1 MIAILMLDMALHYN
15 RNEQLQ
21 YVTMMPRKP
30 DIRTFSLVNNKLMI
44 HTKLT
49 HHQLPS
55 LLLFD
60 TMTLPVATSSYQIE
74 GEWDAVAYIK
84 NRGPKL

>member
-1 MIAILMLDMALHYN
+1 MIVILMLDMALHYN
-15 RNEQLQ
+15 RDEQLQ

-30 DIRTFSLVNNKLMI
+30 DIRTFSLVSNKLVI

-49 HHQLPS
+49 RHQHPS

-60 TMTLPVATSSYQIE
+60 TMSGNVIVS
-74 GEWDAVAYIK
+74 
-84 NRGPKL
+84 NRKRVGRRRICKESRP